1 MNYWV
6 DLYDAETWRE
16 SCAYGLSLSGFTEK
30 SRRRAERIEPG
41 DVLLGY
47 VIKEKRS
54 VGQWVGALEVMGRS
68 GDTTPVWKKD
78 PYPVRF
84 AVRSIIAL
92 RLEQGVPQ
100 TQLDDRRNPFCA
112 STARHQ
118 LEGMVRRS
126 PNRFTHID
134 DAKALLA
141 ALKVAAR

>member
-54 VGQWVGALEVMGRS
+54 SGQWIGALEVVGRS
-68 GDTTPVWKKD
+68 NDTTRIWKRD
-78 PYPVRF
+78 PYPLRF
-84 AVRSIIAL
+84 AVRPLIAL
-92 RLEQGVPQ
+92 SLDRGVPQ

-112 STARHQ
+112 DTAKHR
-118 LEGMVRRS
+118 LKGMVRAS
-126 PNRFTHID
+126 PTRFTHID
-134 DAKALLA
+134 DAEAVLA
-141 ALKVAAR
+141 ALKAAAR